1 MAHVVS
7 VSSNMLS
14 DSSVSYG
21 KVVFA
26 GDRLE
31 ILTTNKEYRSS
42 DVLFCFCM
50 IWKSGFLLL
59 FPPNITA

>member
-1 MAHVVS
+1 
-7 VSSNMLS
+7 MLS

-21 KVVFA
+21 KVVFD